1 MSYGHNAGA
10 SLLNSYTATP
20 LTVDTTTTPSTYRIS
35 GLMPITKGDVVS
47 VKTQAAVTEVNQEF
61 TVGGAVTPTVTAS
74 TKYQLKIGNTY
85 CRVNGFQSQLQNI
98 TYMSPSTLS
107 GTAATDRQTMYENMA
122 DQINNNNA
130 TFASA
135 YAIITILVANA
146 NNAFAANEII
156 TQSVS
161 GATGINIKT
170 VTGAAAETG
179 TGAVTLTIGVIS
191 GTFTAASAALTGS
204 VTGTTTTATSTVTTG
219 LGLRII
225 DSRTA
230 HTAAPVASYF
240 YPNTWNGGP
249 NQVLM
254 TAGFTI
260 PSTMLVATTAG
271 VVSYGQAA
279 FLAAMV
285 PVLGKDGNLASGNW
299 EMATNNAPTTAK
311 AYGKITIIDR
321 PNTKN
326 GGLGNQTSG
335 TLRTQILYLVNDEA
349 DYAAAVTNVETMN
362 NNAA

>member
-10 SLLNSYTATP
+10 SLLNSYSATP

-47 VKTQAAVTEVNQEF
+47 VITQAAVTEVNQEF

-98 TYMSPSTLS
+98 TYVSPSTLS
-107 GTAATDRQTMYENMA
+107 GTAATDRQVMYENMA

-135 YAIITILVANA
+135 YAIITVTQTNSVA
-146 NNAFAANEII
+146 FVENEIV
-156 TQSVS
+156 TENST

-170 VTGAAAETG
+170 TTG
-179 TGAVTLTIGVIS
+179 TAAGTTGTLTIGVIS
-191 GTFTAASAALTGS
+191 GTWTGASGTITGS
-204 VTGTTTTATSTVTTG
+204 IAGATTSAVHTVTNG

-230 HTAAPVASYF
+230 YTAAPVANYF